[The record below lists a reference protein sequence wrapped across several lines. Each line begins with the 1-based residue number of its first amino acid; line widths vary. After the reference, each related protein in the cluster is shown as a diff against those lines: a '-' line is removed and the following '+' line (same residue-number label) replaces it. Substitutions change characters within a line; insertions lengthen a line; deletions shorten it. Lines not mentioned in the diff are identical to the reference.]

1 MIQVRGERVLSEN
14 RMKRER
20 LSELYLNSLLVS
32 IVNRVFRS
40 GTMKYQCDNTDESNK
55 KWLLT

>member
-20 LSELYLNSLLVS
+20 LSEQKKNKQEVSESRETRKKVGRGHQYGLV
-32 IVNRVFRS
+32 R
-40 GTMKYQCDNTDESNK
+40 
-55 KWLLT
+55 

>member
-20 LSELYLNSLLVS
+20 LSEQKKKKQEVS
-32 IVNRVFRS
+32 
-40 GTMKYQCDNTDESNK
+40 ESRETRK
-55 KWLLT
+55 KVGRGHQYDLIR

>member
-20 LSELYLNSLLVS
+20 LSHQKKKKQEVS
-32 IVNRVFRS
+32 REKLARKLEEDTNMV
-40 GTMKYQCDNTDESNK
+40 
-55 KWLLT
+55 

>member
-20 LSELYLNSLLVS
+20 LSEQKKNKQEVSESRETRKKVGRRHQYGLV
-32 IVNRVFRS
+32 R
-40 GTMKYQCDNTDESNK
+40 
-55 KWLLT
+55 

>member
-20 LSELYLNSLLVS
+20 LSHQKKKKKQEVS
-32 IVNRVFRS
+32 
-40 GTMKYQCDNTDESNK
+40 ESRETRK
-55 KWLLT
+55 KVGRGHQYDLIR

>member
-20 LSELYLNSLLVS
+20 LSEQKKKKQEVSESRETRKKVGRGHQYGLV
-32 IVNRVFRS
+32 R
-40 GTMKYQCDNTDESNK
+40 
-55 KWLLT
+55 

>member
-20 LSELYLNSLLVS
+20 LSDQKKKQEVS
-32 IVNRVFRS
+32 
-40 GTMKYQCDNTDESNK
+40 ESRETRK
-55 KWLLT
+55 KVGRGHQYDLIR

>member
-20 LSELYLNSLLVS
+20 LSDKKKKKQEVS
-32 IVNRVFRS
+32 
-40 GTMKYQCDNTDESNK
+40 ESRETRK
-55 KWLLT
+55 KVGRGHQYGLIR